1 MGSLYGDLLCKV
13 VLPAADIGTRQ
24 KVMQLYNFYASTQ
37 WWDIGRLIDNQA
49 TALSRTVRVAHRDVP
64 FYRDLYDMAGV
75 RVRDVKTVENLNYL
89 PIVTKEML
97 RKAYPDRCTRK
108 TRWPLHEYFTSGS
121 SGEPFAM
128 RVDSYS
134 MSHARA
140 LMLLRATFSGWSPGV
155 PFLQTGMSLNRGAVR
170 KIKDLLLRVEYVS
183 AFDLSDHALDRYLE
197 LIEKRK
203 LRYVMGYAGS
213 LYLLAER
220 AGKRGFNEKMMGI
233 VSWGDNLY
241 AHYRRTIE
249 NQFSCTVTD
258 TYGCGEGIQ
267 VAAQCGMNNGGYHIF
282 MPHVVVEVVDGEGNP
297 VKPGEMGHIVLTRLD
312 PGAMPLIR
320 YRVGDIGRKLPL
332 AACACGR
339 GLEMLAGIDGR
350 DSDVIVT
357 PGGKRLIVHFFTG
370 IFEYYQ
376 SVESFRIVQTE
387 PGTIVVELVPRHDF
401 TRDVWQSIER
411 EIREKGDK
419 ELKIQ
424 LELVS
429 EIPTGPSKKRRFVEV
444 RCVQK

>member
-1 MGSLYGDLLCKV
+1 
-13 VLPAADIGTRQ
+13 
-24 KVMQLYNFYASTQ
+24 
-37 WWDIGRLIDNQA
+37 
-49 TALSRTVRVAHRDVP
+49 
-64 FYRDLYDMAGV
+64 
-75 RVRDVKTVENLNYL
+75 
-89 PIVTKEML
+89 
-97 RKAYPDRCTRK
+97 
-108 TRWPLHEYFTSGS
+108 
-121 SGEPFAM
+121 
-128 RVDSYS
+128 
-134 MSHARA
+134 
-140 LMLLRATFSGWSPGV
+140 
-155 PFLQTGMSLNRGAVR
+155 
-170 KIKDLLLRVEYVS
+170 
-183 AFDLSDHALDRYLE
+183 
-197 LIEKRK
+197 
-203 LRYVMGYAGS
+203 
-213 LYLLAER
+213 
-220 AGKRGFNEKMMGI
+220 
-233 VSWGDNLY
+233 
-241 AHYRRTIE
+241 
-249 NQFSCTVTD
+249 
-258 TYGCGEGIQ
+258 
-267 VAAQCGMNNGGYHIF
+267 MNNGGYHIF